1 MTCSSP
7 GDGVSFTSPSSSS
20 RHGHSNEP
28 SYIPPSPSLTLPSL
42 SLLIQ
47 RLVDLL
53 ILTPPTS
60 PAHLHLTTALDHAIT
75 AATRMATQ
83 PSSPSPPSPPLSH
96 SPITTPVHQFTSHTI
111 RIVTPILPLSPL
123 PPPSTSS
130 QSLRGGATKTPCRQ
144 PNSVSYAA
152 LSSCTASRL
161 ATASAEKKRCW
172 ASLLTSPSPS
182 PSPSSATP
190 SASPPCPPPSSP
202 SAVSDTVM
210 VETSCVQPNS
220 ASHAAVSSS
229 LMPERMQS
237 EEGEEDKDGAVQQG
251 VAAIP
256 APSSASTSSASLPS
270 SAASPPLGSE
280 TESVSSSCRQ
290 LTNLVVFAAVSSL
303 STPQLVGGKTTG
315 QESGQW
321 AEAVDSDADDTSPH
335 TPLTTTPSPHIHP
348 TPIPRS
354 AAVSAVVQSKPS
366 AESAQVGGRRRRSIA
381 IVYVGKRKSKVV
393 GGGSKRKRS
402 KKMMP

>member
-1 MTCSSP
+1 MP
-7 GDGVSFTSPSSSS
+7 HALPDVGQAVLVAGV
-20 RHGHSNEP
+20 G
-28 SYIPPSPSLTLPSL
+28 
-42 SLLIQ
+42 
-47 RLVDLL
+47 V
-53 ILTPPTS
+53 
-60 PAHLHLTTALDHAIT
+60 
-75 AATRMATQ
+75 
-83 PSSPSPPSPPLSH
+83 
-96 SPITTPVHQFTSHTI
+96 V
-111 RIVTPILPLSPL
+111 LPLPPL

-152 LSSCTASRL
+152 LSSRTASRL
-161 ATASAEKKRCW
+161 ATASAEKKRVW

-220 ASHAAVSSS
+220 ASHAV
-229 LMPERMQS
+229 PERMQS
-237 EEGEEDKDGAVQQG
+237 EEGEEDRDGAVQQG
-251 VAAIP
+251 VAAIS
-256 APSSASTSSASLPS
+256 APSTSSASLPS
-270 SAASPPLGSE
+270 SAASPPLSSE

-321 AEAVDSDADDTSPH
+321 AEAVNSDADDTSPH
-335 TPLTTTPSPHIHP
+335 TPLTTTPSPHIHH

-354 AAVSAVVQSKPS
+354 AALSAVVQSKPS
-366 AESAQVGGRRRRSIA
+366 AESAQVGGRRRSIA

>member
-1 MTCSSP
+1 
-7 GDGVSFTSPSSSS
+7 
-20 RHGHSNEP
+20 
-28 SYIPPSPSLTLPSL
+28 
-42 SLLIQ
+42 
-47 RLVDLL
+47 
-53 ILTPPTS
+53 
-60 PAHLHLTTALDHAIT
+60 
-75 AATRMATQ
+75 
-83 PSSPSPPSPPLSH
+83 
-96 SPITTPVHQFTSHTI
+96 
-111 RIVTPILPLSPL
+111 
-123 PPPSTSS
+123 
-130 QSLRGGATKTPCRQ
+130 
-144 PNSVSYAA
+144 
-152 LSSCTASRL
+152 
-161 ATASAEKKRCW
+161 
-172 ASLLTSPSPS
+172 
-182 PSPSSATP
+182 
-190 SASPPCPPPSSP
+190 
-202 SAVSDTVM
+202 
-210 VETSCVQPNS
+210 
-220 ASHAAVSSS
+220 
-229 LMPERMQS
+229 MPERMQS
-237 EEGEEDKDGAVQQG
+237 EEGEEDKDEAVQQG

-270 SAASPPLGSE
+270 SAASPPLSSE

-321 AEAVDSDADDTSPH
+321 TEAVDSDADDTSPH
-335 TPLTTTPSPHIHP
+335 TPLTTTPSPHIHS